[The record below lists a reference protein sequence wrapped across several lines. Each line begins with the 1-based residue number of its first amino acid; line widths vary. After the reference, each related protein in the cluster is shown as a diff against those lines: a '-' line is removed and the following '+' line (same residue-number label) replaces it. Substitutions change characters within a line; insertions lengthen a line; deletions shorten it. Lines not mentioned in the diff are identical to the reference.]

1 MESAELTTARAGDD
15 RPRSSPLADRDVQG
29 MLFKVGSAVVL
40 LLVWWLASL
49 TLPQTILPGPVVTFQ
64 TLWQNF
70 ERGLLLPQLGIT
82 MLRVASGF
90 VLAMAIGIT
99 VGTLMGLYWKAEAAL
114 DLWVMVALTIPGL
127 CYIIVSFM
135 WFGLNEWAAIFAIA
149 AASFPSIAINV
160 WEGVK
165 NVDNRLADMARVF
178 KASRRMRL
186 TRVIMPQILPFVMAA
201 SRFGLGTIWKVTV
214 LVELLGRSSGVG
226 YQLHYWFQLYNMPQ
240 VFAWTLFFTLIML
253 FLELVVLK
261 QAENR
266 LFAWRPSVKF

>member
-1 MESAELTTARAGDD
+1 MESAEVAKARAGDV
-15 RPRSSPLADRDVQG
+15 PRRTSPLANHAVQSVA
-29 MLFKVGSAVVL
+29 LKVGSAVL
-40 LLVWWLASL
+40 LIVVWWLASL
-49 TLPQTILPGPVVTFQ
+49 TLPQTILPGPLVTFQ

-82 MLRVASGF
+82 MLRVAAGF
-90 VLAMAIGIT
+90 VLAMALGIT
-99 VGTLMGLYWKAEAAL
+99 IGTLMGLYWKAEAAL
-114 DLWVMVALTIPGL
+114 DLWVMVALTVPGL

-149 AASFPSIAINV
+149 VTSFPSIAINV

-178 KASRRMRL
+178 KASRRLRL
-186 TRVIMPQILPFVMAA
+186 RRVILPQILPYVMAA

-226 YQLHYWFQLYNMPQ
+226 YQLNYWFQLYNMPQ

-261 QAENR
+261 QA
-266 LFAWRPSVKF
+266 

>member
-1 MESAELTTARAGDD
+1 MESAELASPRAEEAL
-15 RPRSSPLADRDVQG
+15 PRGSPLANHAVQG
-29 MLFKVGSAVVL
+29 VALKVGSAVL
-40 LLVWWLASL
+40 LLVVWWLASL
-49 TLPQTILPGPVVTFQ
+49 TLPQSILPGPLVTFQ

-82 MLRVASGF
+82 MLRVAAGF
-90 VLAMAIGIT
+90 VLAMTLGIT
-99 VGTLMGLYWKAEAAL
+99 IGTLMGLYWKAEATL
-114 DLWVMVALTIPGL
+114 DLWVMVALTVPGL

-135 WFGLNEWAAIFAIA
+135 WFGLNEFAAIFAIA
-149 AASFPSIAINV
+149 VASFPSIAINV

-186 TRVIMPQILPFVMAA
+186 TRVILPQILPYIMAA

-261 QAENR
+261 QAERR

>member
-1 MESAELTTARAGDD
+1 MESVELAGARSEGA
-15 RPRSSPLADRDVQG
+15 PRRTSLLADHAVQG
-29 MLFKVGSAVVL
+29 TALKIGSAVL
-40 LLVWWLASL
+40 LLVVWWLASL
-49 TLPQTILPGPVVTFQ
+49 TLPPSILPGPIVTFQ

-82 MLRVASGF
+82 MLRVAAGF
-90 VLAMAIGIT
+90 VLAMTLGIAI
-99 VGTLMGLYWKAEAAL
+99 GTLMGLYWKAEAAL
-114 DLWVMVALTIPGL
+114 DLWVMVALTVPGL

-149 AASFPSIAINV
+149 VASFPSIAINV

-186 TRVIMPQILPFVMAA
+186 RRVILPQILPYVMAA

-261 QAENR
+261 QAERR
-266 LFAWRPSVKF
+266 LFVWRPSVKF

>member
-1 MESAELTTARAGDD
+1 MESAELASARAEGAL
-15 RPRSSPLADRDVQG
+15 PRAGPLADHAVQSVA
-29 MLFKVGSAVVL
+29 LKVGSAVL
-40 LLVWWLASL
+40 LLVVWWLASL
-49 TLPQTILPGPVVTFQ
+49 TLPQSILPGPLVTFQ

-82 MLRVASGF
+82 MLRVAAGF
-90 VLAMAIGIT
+90 ALAMTLGIT
-99 VGTLMGLYWKAEAAL
+99 IGTLMGLYWKAEATL
-114 DLWVMVALTIPGL
+114 DLWVMVALTVPGL

-135 WFGLNEWAAIFAIA
+135 WFGLNEFAAIFAIA
-149 AASFPSIAINV
+149 VASFPSIAINV

-186 TRVIMPQILPFVMAA
+186 TRVILPQILPYIMAA

-261 QAENR
+261 QAERR

>member
-1 MESAELTTARAGDD
+1 MESAEVTTARAEGDLL
-15 RPRSSPLADRDVQG
+15 RASPLASHAVQSI
-29 MLFKVGSAVVL
+29 LFKVGSVVAL
-40 LLVWWLASL
+40 LLLWWVLSL
-49 TLPQTILPGPVVTFQ
+49 TLPQTILPGPLITFQ

-70 ERGLLLPQLGIT
+70 ERGLLLSQLGAT
-82 MLRVASGF
+82 MLRVAASF
-90 VLAMAIGIT
+90 TLAMLLGIS
-99 VGTLMGLYWKAEAAL
+99 VGTVMGLYWKAEAAL

-135 WFGLNEWAAIFAIA
+135 WFGLNEFAAIFAIA
-149 AASFPSIAINV
+149 LASFPSIAINV

-186 TRVIMPQILPFVMAA
+186 RRVIIPQILPYIMAA

-261 QAENR
+261 QAETR

>member
-1 MESAELTTARAGDD
+1 MDSAELASARAEEAL
-15 RPRSSPLADRDVQG
+15 PRASPLADQAVQSVA
-29 MLFKVGSAVVL
+29 LKVGSAVL
-40 LLVWWLASL
+40 LLVVWWLASL
-49 TLPQTILPGPVVTFQ
+49 TLPQTILPGPLVTFQ

-82 MLRVASGF
+82 MLRVAAGF
-90 VLAMAIGIT
+90 ALAMTLGIT
-99 VGTLMGLYWKAEAAL
+99 IGTLMGLYWKAEATL
-114 DLWVMVALTIPGL
+114 DLWVMVALTVPGL

-186 TRVIMPQILPFVMAA
+186 RRVILPQILPYIMAA

-261 QAENR
+261 QAER
-266 LFAWRPSVKF
+266 HLFAWRPSVKF